1 MFKEGKLVP
10 GMVLLSVNRE
20 GVKGMARDQIVN
32 IIKVQQLSNIVIGSP
47 KVNTMI

>member
-32 IIKVQQLSNIVIGSP
+32 IIKVLVTVFKHCNRLP
-47 KVNTMI
+47 